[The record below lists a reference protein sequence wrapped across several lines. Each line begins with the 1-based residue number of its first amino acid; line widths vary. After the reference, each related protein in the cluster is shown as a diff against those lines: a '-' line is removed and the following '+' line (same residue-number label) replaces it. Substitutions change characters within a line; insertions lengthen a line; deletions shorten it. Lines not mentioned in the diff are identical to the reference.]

1 MSNLRRFASAT
12 WIIGAVVWGAATS
25 CSSDNTAGN
34 NTVTS
39 TSSTGGSAGT
49 SGAPGSQG
57 NPPGGGQTN
66 SGGGT
71 SDGGGEAA
79 VPNYTYTLVD
89 NLESTTN
96 GPILLAGIT
105 DPLTPGYWYNFGAD
119 KTGETSIPPNGM
131 FAFSDIT
138 PPT

>member
-25 CSSDNTAGN
+25 CSSDDTAGN
-34 NTVTS
+34 NTGTS

-49 SGAPGSQG
+49 TGATGSQG
-57 NPPGGGQTN
+57 NTTGSQGSTTGGGQTS

-79 VPNYTYTLVD
+79 APNYTYTLVD
-89 NLESTTN
+89 DLESTTN

-105 DPLTPGYWYNFGAD
+105 
-119 KTGETSIPPNGM
+119 
-131 FAFSDIT
+131 
-138 PPT
+138 